1 MTLVYSKQGFTLIE
15 LLVVMAISGV
25 LMAFVGPVALEQV
38 DASQA
43 KSEIEK
49 LKAVIRTASIKSYS
63 KGEAITINL
72 EASSIKNIK
81 KDNKKVTFKHLSFPH
96 QIIFFNRNGYSNQV
110 EVSYRY
116 KGQLIR
122 LDIYSILGYQEGEF
136 TYAP

>member
-1 MTLVYSKQGFTLIE
+1 MTLVYSKKGFTLIE

-72 EASSIKNIK
+72 EASSINNIK
-81 KDNKKVTFKHLSFPH
+81 KNNKKVTFKHLSFPN
-96 QIIFFNRNGYSNQV
+96 QTIFFNRNGYSNQV

-116 KGQLIR
+116 KGQLTR